1 VIVCLERGADC
12 LRMVHLMPLHLE
24 TPSSLDSFKSR
35 LVLPAYR
42 GCPGARLFATGVL
55 LIAVVLSQLNIN
67 SIIRNQWTAIC
78 EHNTMRY
85 DTLCVLLNKMKKMK

>member
-35 LVLPAYR
+35 LVLPFWYR
-42 GCPGARLFATGVL
+42 LTE
-55 LIAVVLSQLNIN
+55 VVLERDCLQ
-67 SIIRNQWTAIC
+67 RV
-78 EHNTMRY
+78 Y
-85 DTLCVLLNKMKKMK
+85 Y